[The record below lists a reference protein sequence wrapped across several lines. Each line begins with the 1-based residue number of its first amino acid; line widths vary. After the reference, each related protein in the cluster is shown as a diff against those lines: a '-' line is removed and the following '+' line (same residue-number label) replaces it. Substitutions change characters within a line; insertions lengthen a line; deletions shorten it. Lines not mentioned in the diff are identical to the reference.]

1 MANRGQWI
9 AVGLIV
15 AAMAAAVI
23 AGMSLSGDIRPVR
36 PGSEAPNFEAINLVT
51 GDTTTLDDY
60 QGEVVLLN
68 LWATWCAPCE
78 REMPDMQ
85 RLHELLGPK
94 GLKIV
99 AVSVDAAEPGQVLA
113 WAQERGLTFDIL
125 HDRSGRTERAYQT
138 TGLPES
144 FILDRDGV
152 IIRKEISARQWDS
165 ETFVAIFSRLLGSED
180 DTLASSPDSGLN
192 DQDL

>member
-1 MANRGQWI
+1 
-9 AVGLIV
+9 
-15 AAMAAAVI
+15 MAAAVI
-23 AGMSLSGDIRPVR
+23 AGMSLSADIRPVR

-51 GDTTTLDDY
+51 GDTTTLDNY

-99 AVSVDAAEPGQVLA
+99 AVSVDAADSEQVLA

-165 ETFVAIFSRLLGSED
+165 ETFVDIFNRLLGLED
-180 DTLASSPDSGLN
+180 DSIATSPDH
-192 DQDL
+192 D

>member
-23 AGMSLSGDIRPVR
+23 AGMSLSADIRPVR

-51 GDTTTLDDY
+51 GDTITLDDY

-85 RLHELLGPK
+85 RLHELLGPE

-99 AVSVDAAEPGQVLA
+99 AVSVDAAAPGQVLA

-152 IIRKEISARQWDS
+152 IIRKEISARKWDS
-165 ETFVAIFSRLLGSED
+165 ETFVDIFSRLLGLED

>member
-165 ETFVAIFSRLLGSED
+165 ETFVAIFSRLLGLED

>member
-1 MANRGQWI
+1 MASRGQWI

-15 AAMAAAVI
+15 AVLGAAVI
-23 AGMSLSGDIRPVR
+23 AGMSLSPDIRPVR
-36 PGSEAPNFEAINLVT
+36 PGSEAPGFEAVNVVT
-51 GDTTTLDDY
+51 GDTVSLADY
-60 QGEVVLLN
+60 AGEVVLLN

-85 RLHELLGPK
+85 RLHELLGPQ

-99 AVSVDAAEPGQVLA
+99 AVSVDAMEPAEVLD
-113 WAQERGLTFDIL
+113 WAQQRGLTFDIL
-125 HDRSGRTERAYQT
+125 QDRSGRIERAYQT

-152 IIRKEISARQWDS
+152 IIRKEISARKWDND
-165 ETFVAIFSRLLGSED
+165 TYVDIFSRLLGLED
-180 DTLASSPDSGLN
+180 DTVGTSPDR
-192 DQDL
+192 D